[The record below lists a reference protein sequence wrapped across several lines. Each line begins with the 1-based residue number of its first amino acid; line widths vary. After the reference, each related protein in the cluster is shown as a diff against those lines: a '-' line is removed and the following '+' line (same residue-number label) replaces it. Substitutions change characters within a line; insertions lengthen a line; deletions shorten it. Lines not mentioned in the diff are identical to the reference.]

1 MVLGIL
7 RRLQFK
13 RDVLAEISASDETR
27 VMHVSD
33 TPESVY
39 RFIEGL
45 IEKTGPDYLIHTGDM
60 ADNVKLERRP
70 DLRPLYEGALRKLA
84 RVLKGSGARLYVVP
98 GNEDD
103 PELVR
108 EFFGDAVVEPGTVV
122 EIEGFRFALG
132 HTWKDVVDKEADFR
146 LYGHN
151 FKLIDKGLNGVLGVN
166 FVLLPSG
173 RTYRVKYPGGTD
185 FDRGYKTWRG
195 L

>member
-1 MVLGIL
+1 LFRKRVLET
-7 RRLQFK
+7 
-13 RDVLAEISASDETR
+13 LASSGEKK

-39 RFIEGL
+39 RFIEAL
-45 IEKTGPDYLIHTGDM
+45 IEKTAPDYIIHTGDL
-60 ADNVKLERRP
+60 ADNIKLERRP
-70 DLRPLYEGALRKLA
+70 ELKPLYIGALRKLA
-84 RVLKGSGARLYVVP
+84 RVLKESRANLYIVP

-103 PELVR
+103 FELVR
-108 EFFGDAVVEPGTVV
+108 EFFGDSVVEPGTVV
-122 EIEGFRFALG
+122 EIEGKRFALG
-132 HTWKDVVDKEADFR
+132 HTWKDVIDKEADFK

-151 FKLIDKGLNGVLGVN
+151 FKLIGKGLNGVLGVN

-185 FDRGYKTWRG
+185 FERGYKMWRG

>member
-1 MVLGIL
+1 MPIKLPLFRKRVLE
-7 RRLQFK
+7 
-13 RDVLAEISASDETR
+13 VLASSDETK

-39 RFIEGL
+39 RFIGEL
-45 IEKTGPDYLIHTGDM
+45 IEKTDPDYVIHTGDL

-70 DLRPLYEGALRKLA
+70 ELRPRYQGAIRKLA
-84 RVLKGSGARLYVVP
+84 HVLKGYGVKLYVVP

-108 EFFGDAVVEPGTVV
+108 EFFGDAVVEPGTIV
-122 EIEGFRFALG
+122 EIEGKRFALG
-132 HTWKDVVDKEADFR
+132 HTWREVVDLDADFR

-151 FKLIDKGLNGVLGVN
+151 FKLIDRGLNGVLGVN

-173 RTYRVKYPGGTD
+173 KTYRVKYPGGTD
-185 FDRGYKTWRG
+185 FDRGYKMWRG
-195 L
+195 M

>member
-1 MVLGIL
+1 MKLPIFRKKVLGL
-7 RRLQFK
+7 L
-13 RDVLAEISASDETR
+13 SSTDETK
-27 VMHVSD
+27 VMHISD
-33 TPESVY
+33 TPESSY
-39 RFIEGL
+39 RFIEDL
-45 IEKTGPDYLIHTGDM
+45 IDKTSPDYIIHTGDL

-70 DLRPLYEGALRKLA
+70 DLKPLYQGALRKLA
-84 RVLKGSGARLYVVP
+84 RVLKGSGAKFYVVP

-108 EFFGDAVVEPGTVV
+108 EFFGGAVVEPGSVIK
-122 EIEGFRFALG
+122 IEGVRFALG
-132 HTWKDVVDKEADFR
+132 HTWEDVVDKEGDFR

-151 FKLIDKGLNGVLGVN
+151 FRLIDRGLNGVLGVN
-166 FVLLPSG
+166 FVLLPSR